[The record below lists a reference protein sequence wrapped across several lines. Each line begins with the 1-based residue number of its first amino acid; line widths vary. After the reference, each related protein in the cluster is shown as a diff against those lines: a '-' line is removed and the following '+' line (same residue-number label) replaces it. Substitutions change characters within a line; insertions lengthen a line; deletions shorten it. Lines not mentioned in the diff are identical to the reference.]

1 MQQIQHP
8 QKSNHRDG
16 ALDEVEKNSFVAL
29 PGKWGHSGL
38 MTSKLCVP
46 IQGDLVRSLIPIL
59 MAQTVKNLPAMWEAW
74 VQSLGWE
81 DPLEEGMA
89 THSSILA

>member
-1 MQQIQHP
+1 MTKQPHT
-8 QKSNHRDG
+8 HT
-16 ALDEVEKNSFVAL
+16 EKNSFVAL

-59 MAQTVKNLPAMWEAW
+59 MAQTVKNLPAMMETRVRSQGW
-74 VQSLGWE
+74 VDL
-81 DPLEEGMA
+81 LE
-89 THSSILA
+89 